1 MAEGERR
8 FAFEAVVVER
18 EISMSNQFLT
28 NYTEQKFLEKIK
40 DSLRHCTAFYF
51 SVSFIKKAGLV
62 LLFKDIEA
70 AVERGAIGR
79 IITSTYQN
87 FTDIES
93 LKSFFTLQSRCKNFT
108 CHLDYE
114 CFHDSEYITL
124 GYHSKGYLFEYD
136 DKCEVIVGSSNITRY
151 ALLKNVEWDVAVSAE
166 KSSSLFADAMREF
179 EEKWEATHPLNTE
192 IINLYSNKLN
202 FAIERWDMDYDLHTA
217 NIKPNFMQRKALKEL
232 NRYRAVGTSRAL
244 VVAAAGSGKTYLAAF
259 DALNFS
265 PKRLLYIVHEGS
277 ILRKSLKTF
286 QDVFGNSITYGI
298 FSSENKEMDADFVFA
313 TNITMAKSL
322 ELFSKDW
329 FDYIIVDECHHA
341 TAETYRK
348 IIGYF
353 EPEFLLGL
361 TATPERMDNQ
371 DVFDMFDKNV
381 PYELRLRD
389 AIINDLVV
397 PFHYFGIRDE
407 LINYGLTKSEERKMV
422 AQLATAEHGDFI
434 TREIEKHRPE
444 GKLKALAFCRNV
456 THARMMCEMMSEHYK
471 TAYLTG
477 RNDIG
482 ERIRAYNDLQS
493 DEKELEILFT
503 VDILNEGVD
512 IPGVNMVLFL
522 RPTESSTIFIQ
533 QLGRGLRKY
542 DNKQYVT
549 VLDFI
554 GNSYKRSV
562 QIAFA
567 LSSLA
572 ENFVLEKRL
581 MMALVQ
587 DDFKAIGLD
596 DYGVEIHIDDLSKEE
611 IISYIEKENFNS
623 LVYLKQD
630 YFNFRKY
637 IGAESYPKHMDYLN
651 NDCAPDLLR
660 FMSIKIG
667 GKKCVSYYNFLH
679 GILDDSDDDAKLLPV
694 FTERQIAFANYL
706 SAMLPLVRQHEYL
719 IFDSVIHGVTRLS
732 EIETRLSE
740 TVGDYSHEQ
749 MEHAM
754 KYITDNGFL
763 TFDGEDC
770 TLTAVPLDD
779 QFNEYIEDL
788 LEYGLT
794 RLASEYGE
802 ETGFKLWQSY
812 RMDQVQLKL
821 LKNPGHNQVGTY
833 YYGKTV
839 IIFASLKKDAS
850 VAERLNYKDKFIE
863 PGLFQWES
871 MANVSATDLQKLI
884 DSEETLLFIRKVSD
898 ENGIVMPFTYVGK
911 GHLTN
916 PRRQVFYDR
925 QKKRDVVTYLFDIPM
940 ENELPDYLQYD
951 FGLTK

>member
-1 MAEGERR
+1 MP
-8 FAFEAVVVER
+8 
-18 EISMSNQFLT
+18 NQFLT
-28 NYTEQKFLEKIK
+28 NYTEVTFLEKIK
-40 DSLRHCTAFYF
+40 DSLRHCTAFCF

-70 AVERGAIGR
+70 AVERGAVGR

-93 LKSFFTLQSRCKNFT
+93 LKSFFALQSRCENFT
-108 CHLDYE
+108 CHLDHE
-114 CFHDSEYITL
+114 CFHDSGYMTL

-136 DKCEVIVGSSNITRY
+136 DRCEVIVGSSNITRY
-151 ALLKNVEWDVAVSAE
+151 ALLKNIEWDVVVSEEKNSDLYAE
-166 KSSSLFADAMREF
+166 AMKEF
-179 EEKWEATHPLNTE
+179 EEKWEATHPLNSD
-192 IINLYSNKLN
+192 IINLYANKLN

-232 NRYRAVGTSRAL
+232 NRYRAIGTARAL

-265 PKRLLYIVHEGS
+265 PKRLLFVVHEGS
-277 ILRKSLKTF
+277 ILKKALETF
-286 QDVFGNSITYGI
+286 QDVFGNSVSYGI
-298 FSSENKEMDADFVFA
+298 FSGESKELDADFVFA

-322 ELFSKDW
+322 ELYPKDH

-341 TAETYRK
+341 TAETYRR
-348 IIGYF
+348 IIDYF

-361 TATPERMDNQ
+361 TATPERLDNQ
-371 DVFDMFDKNV
+371 DVFDLFDKNV

-389 AIINDLVV
+389 AIINDLIV
-397 PFHYFGIRDE
+397 PFRYYGIRDE
-407 LINYGLTKSEERKMV
+407 LINYGLAKGEERKMV
-422 AQLATAEHGDFI
+422 AQLATAEHCDFI
-434 TREIEKHRPE
+434 TKEIEKYRPE

-456 THARMMCEMMSEHYK
+456 THARMMCEAMGEHYK

-477 RNDIG
+477 KNDIG

-493 DEKELEILFT
+493 DEKDLEILFT

-542 DNKQYVT
+542 ENKQYVI

-572 ENFVLEKRL
+572 DNFILEKRL

-587 DDFKAIGLD
+587 DDFKAIGLS

-611 IISYIEKENFNS
+611 IISFIEKENFNS
-623 LVYLKQD
+623 LSYLKQD

-637 IGAESYPKHMDYLN
+637 IGEESYPRHMDYLN

-660 FMSIKIG
+660 FLSIKIG

-679 GILDDSDDDAKLLPV
+679 GILDDVDEDARLLPI

-706 SAMLPLVRQHEYL
+706 SAMLPLVREHEYM
-719 IFDSVIHGVTRLS
+719 IFDCVIHGVVDTV
-732 EIETRLSE
+732 EIEKRLMSSI
-740 TVGDYSHEQ
+740 GDYTHEQ
-749 MEHAM
+749 FEHAL
-754 KYITDNGFL
+754 KFIQEKGFL
-763 TFDGEDC
+763 SVSNGKCYLVNMRLDEQFIEY
-770 TLTAVPLDD
+770 LDD
-779 QFNEYIEDL
+779 L
-788 LEYGLT
+788 LTYGLT
-794 RLASEYGE
+794 RYIADFGT
-802 ETGFKLWQSY
+802 ETGFKLWHSY

-821 LKNPGHNQVGTY
+821 LKNPGYNQVGTY
-833 YYGKTV
+833 YYDDTV
-839 IIFASLKKDAS
+839 VIFASLKKDAS

-863 PGLFQWES
+863 ANVFQWES
-871 MANVSATDLQKLI
+871 MANVSASDLYKLNN
-884 DSEETLLFIRKVSD
+884 SKEALLFIRKVSD
-898 ENGIVMPFTYVGK
+898 ENGIVMPFTYVGR

-916 PRRQVFYDR
+916 PRKQVSYDE
-925 QKKRDVVTYLFDIPM
+925 QKKKDVTTYLFDIPM

>member
-1 MAEGERR
+1 
-8 FAFEAVVVER
+8 
-18 EISMSNQFLT
+18 MSNQFLT
-28 NYTEQKFLEKIK
+28 NYTDVTFLDKIK
-40 DSLRHCTAFYF
+40 DNLRHCTAFHF

-70 AVERGAIGR
+70 AVERGANGK

-93 LKSFFTLQSRCKNFT
+93 LKSFFSLQSRSDNFE
-108 CHLDYE
+108 CHLDHE
-114 CFHDSEYITL
+114 CFHDNGYSSL
-124 GYHSKGYLFEYD
+124 GYHSKGYLFKFD
-136 DKCEVIVGSSNITRY
+136 DRCELIVGSSNITRY
-151 ALLKNVEWDVAVSAE
+151 ALLKNIEWDVLVSEE
-166 KSSSLFADAMREF
+166 KSSSLYIEAMKEF
-179 EEKWEATHPLNTE
+179 EDKWAATHPLNPD

-202 FAIERWDMDYDLHTA
+202 FAIERWDMDYDLPAA
-217 NIKPNFMQRKALKEL
+217 NVKPNFMQKKALKEL
-232 NRYRAVGTSRAL
+232 NRYRAIGTARAL

-265 PKRLLYIVHEGS
+265 PKRLLYVVHEGS
-277 ILRKSLKTF
+277 ILKKALETF
-286 QDVFGNSITYGI
+286 QDVFGNSVSYGI
-298 FSSENKEMDADFVFA
+298 FSGESKELDADFVFA

-322 ELFSKDW
+322 ELYPKNH

-341 TAETYRK
+341 TAETYRR

-371 DVFDMFDKNV
+371 DVFDLFDKNV

-389 AIINDLVV
+389 AIINELVV
-397 PFHYFGIRDE
+397 PFKYYGIRDE
-407 LINYGLTKSEERKMV
+407 LINYGLSKSEERKLV
-422 AQLATAEHGDFI
+422 AQLATADHCNFI
-434 TREIEKHRPE
+434 AKEIEKHRPA

-456 THARMMCEMMSEHYK
+456 THARMMCETMADHYH

-477 RNDIG
+477 KNDIG
-482 ERIRAYNDLQS
+482 ERVRAYNDLQS
-493 DEKELEILFT
+493 DETNLEILFT

-542 DNKQYVT
+542 DNKEYVT

-572 ENFVLEKRL
+572 DNFVLEKRL

-587 DDFKAIGLD
+587 DDFKAIGLSE
-596 DYGVEIHIDDLSKEE
+596 YGVEINIDDLSKEE
-611 IISYIEKENFNS
+611 IISFIERENFNS
-623 LVYLKQD
+623 LNYMKQD

-637 IGAESYPKHMDYLN
+637 IGAETYPRHIDYIN

-660 FMSIKIG
+660 FMSIKIQG
-667 GKKCVSYYNFLH
+667 RKCVSYYNFLH
-679 GILDDSDDDAKLLPV
+679 GILDGIDEDARFLPV
-694 FTERQIAFANYL
+694 FSERQIAFINYL
-706 SAMLPLVRQHEYL
+706 SAMLPLVRKHEYE
-719 IFDSVIHGVTRLS
+719 IFKCIIHGVTSLDH
-732 EIETRLSE
+732 IERTLQNNI
-740 TVGDYSHEQ
+740 VGYSPDEF
-749 MEHAM
+749 EHAL
-754 KYITDNGFL
+754 KYMEANAFVSVNNEKCNLVDVPMDNDYL
-763 TFDGEDC
+763 
-770 TLTAVPLDD
+770 
-779 QFNEYIEDL
+779 EYLNDL
-788 LEYGLT
+788 LTYGLT
-794 RLASEYGE
+794 RYTIDYGE
-802 ETGFKLWQSY
+802 EVGFKLWQSY
-812 RMDQVQLKL
+812 RMDQVQLKF
-821 LKNPGHNQVGTY
+821 LKNPWHNQVGTY
-833 YYGKTV
+833 YYGDSV
-839 IIFASLKKDAS
+839 VIFASLKKDAS
-850 VAERLNYKDKFIE
+850 VAERLNYKDKFLE
-863 PGLFQWES
+863 PALFQWES
-871 MANVSATDLQKLI
+871 MANVPASDLQKLI
-884 DSEETLLFIRKVSD
+884 ESKTTYLFIRKVSD

-911 GHLTN
+911 GQLTN
-916 PRRQVFYDR
+916 PRRQCSYDV
-925 QKKRDVVTYLFDIPM
+925 QKKKDVATYLFDIPM